1 MWCKSNCFFS
11 AICSTDVRLCVSQI
25 AHMQIKQL
33 VILNAVEGSRRFYLY
48 LISTIAEKSTEV
60 SNEILL

>member
-1 MWCKSNCFFS
+1 MVSDANS
-11 AICSTDVRLCVSQI
+11 SRCVSQI

-60 SNEILL
+60 RNEILL